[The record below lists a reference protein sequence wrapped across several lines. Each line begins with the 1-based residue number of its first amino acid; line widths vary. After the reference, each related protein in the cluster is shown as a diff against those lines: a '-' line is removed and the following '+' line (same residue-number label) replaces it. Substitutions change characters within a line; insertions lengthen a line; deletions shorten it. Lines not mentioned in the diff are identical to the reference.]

1 MERRIDQLGRI
12 VLPIEVRKKLGIKP
26 FDDIYYGI
34 VGEEV
39 HLSKVDKGGWIKRKI
54 DNLGRFGFSKEIR
67 NKLSMPDKC
76 IVDLVLEGDV
86 IKLSR
91 SKINCIMC
99 GSSESVKNVK
109 GVRICQSC
117 IDEIKEGHFW
127 EVVL

>member
-1 MERRIDQLGRI
+1 MERRIDHIGRV
-12 VLPIEVRKKLGIKP
+12 VLPVEMRKKLGINP
-26 FDDIYYGI
+26 LDDIYFGI

-39 HLSKVDKGGWIKRKI
+39 HLSKKDKWDWISRKI
-54 DNLGRFGFSKEIR
+54 DNLGRVCFSKEIR

-76 IVDLVLEGDV
+76 IVDVVLEGDV

-99 GSSESVKNVK
+99 GSSESVKDVK

-117 IDEIKEGHFW
+117 IDEIKDGHFW
-127 EVVL
+127 EVE